1 MPAQPVRPPASQFDN
16 VQDAPRWGGYWGT
29 GGRDLLIGTEAGE
42 QITGEGG
49 HDFLDAGGGDD
60 RIYAGAGDDTVLAGA
75 GNDSITGDD
84 GNDWLEGGAGQ
95 DTIYAGEGDDTLSGG
110 AGDGDVLS
118 GGNGADTYVIRRGD
132 GRDSIEGFYRADRDR
147 LDLTDFASVLGDLDS
162 FTKLKAAGRVTG
174 TDQWGGDTIIRLT
187 DTDQV
192 TLRWVNPRDLT
203 DDQFVFAAAPTNRA
217 PTDILISA
225 TVIAE
230 NEAPGTVVGLLSA
243 VDPDAADTVRF
254 SLLDDAGGA
263 FALGQDGRSLV
274 AARSLDYE
282 AGPTSY
288 AVTVRATDAGGLTT
302 DKVLTITVRNVD
314 EAVTAAPDRYDA
326 VEDTV
331 LTVSAEQGVLANDRA
346 PDGGRAAIAG
356 TIATALGG
364 TVELATDGSF
374 TYTPKANANGKDS
387 FHYTL
392 TDADGSTATGEV
404 TLDVAAVPD
413 PIRLSD
419 VAAGKGGFKIIGE
432 AADDQA
438 GWSVADAGDVNG
450 DGVTDLLVGAPNNN
464 AGEPYSGAAYVVF
477 GKADTATVDLRAVAA
492 GHGGFKILGENN
504 ENGVGIS
511 FAAAGDV
518 NGDGLADFLVGGKQ
532 ARTDERGAAG
542 AAYLVYGKADGTAVN
557 LDDVATGKGGVKIL
571 GENQGDLASWSL
583 SAVGDTNGDGFA
595 DILIGAPRNEY
606 GHEIAG
612 PGAAYLVYGKAGA
625 TAVDLRDIAAGNG
638 GYKIIGENSNDW
650 AGRAVSAIGDVNQ
663 DGLAD
668 FLIGAFVNGAGGN
681 GPGAAYVVFG
691 KTGTASVDLKDVAAG
706 EGGFKIIGENEMD
719 RAGSSVSGV
728 GDINGDGRGDF
739 LISSLRNDEGGA
751 DAGAAYLVFGK
762 AETEAVLL
770 RDIAAGK
777 GGFKIIGESED
788 DRAGRIVAGIGDI
801 NGDGL
806 GDLMI
811 AAPGNDAGGVD
822 AGAAYLV
829 YGKAD
834 TAAVHLS
841 DVASGQGGIKI
852 VGEAPNGGANMFV
865 SAAGD
870 INHDG
875 IADVAIGFLTTSSTY
890 VVFGSHNW
898 PA

>member
-1 MPAQPVRPPASQFDN
+1 MPAQPARPPASQFDN

-42 QITGEGG
+42 QFTGEGG
-49 HDFLDAGGGDD
+49 DDFLDAGGGDD

-118 GGNGADTYVIRRGD
+118 GGNGADTYVMRRGD

-174 TDQWGGDTIIRLT
+174 TGQWGGDTIIRLT

-230 NEAPGTVVGLLSA
+230 NEAPGTVVGSLST

-288 AVTVRATDAGGLTT
+288 AITVRATDAGGLTT

-432 AADDQA
+432 APDDLA

-450 DGVTDLLVGAPNNN
+450 DGVTDLIVGAIYNN
-464 AGEPYSGAAYVVF
+464 AGDIRSGAAYVVF
-477 GKADTATVDLRAVAA
+477 GKADTAAVDLRAIAA
-492 GHGGFKILGENN
+492 GNGGFKIIGENDEDN
-504 ENGVGIS
+504 VGCT
-511 FAAAGDV
+511 ALAVGDI
-518 NGDGLADFLVGGKQ
+518 NGDGLADFLVGSRKG
-532 ARTDERGAAG
+532 ESGNRGATG
-542 AAYLVYGKADGTAVN
+542 AAYLVYGKVDGMAVD
-557 LDDVATGKGGVKIL
+557 LDDIATGKGGFKII
-571 GENQGDLASWSL
+571 GESQGDSASVSLA
-583 SAVGDTNGDGFA
+583 AVGDVNGDGFA
-595 DILIGAPRNEY
+595 DILIGAPRPQQRNVPDGSGE
-606 GHEIAG
+606 
-612 PGAAYLVYGKAGA
+612 AYLVFGKAGA
-625 TAVDLRDIAAGNG
+625 TAVDLRDIAAAEG
-638 GYKIIGENSNDW
+638 GYKITGENIGD
-650 AGRAVSAIGDVNQ
+650 AAAYAVSAIGDVNH

-668 FLIGAFVNGAGGN
+668 FLIGAYGNGAGGN
-681 GPGAAYVVFG
+681 GTGAAYVVFG
-691 KTGTASVDLKDVAAG
+691 KKDSTSIELKDVAAG
-706 EGGFKIIGENEMD
+706 KGGFKIIGENEMD

-739 LISSLRNDEGGA
+739 LIGSLRNDEGGA
-751 DAGAAYLVFGK
+751 DAGAVYLVFGK
-762 AETEAVLL
+762 AETDAVLL

-777 GGFKIIGESED
+777 GGFKIIGESEN
-788 DRAGRIVAGIGDI
+788 DRAGRNVAGIGDI

-811 AAPGNDAGGVD
+811 TAPGNDAGGVD

-841 DVASGQGGIKI
+841 AVASGQGGIKI
-852 VGEAPNGGANMFV
+852 VGEAPNGGANMSV

-875 IADVAIGFLTTSSTY
+875 IADIAIGLPGTSSAY